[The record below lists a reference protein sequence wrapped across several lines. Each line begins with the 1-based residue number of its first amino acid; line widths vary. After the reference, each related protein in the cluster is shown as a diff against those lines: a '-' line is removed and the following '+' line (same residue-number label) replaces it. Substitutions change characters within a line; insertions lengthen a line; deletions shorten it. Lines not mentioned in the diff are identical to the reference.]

1 MGTVNMRELSR
12 NTKSVIEEVVRSGRP
27 AIVMINGRPQAAVT
41 PLIGAVEAAEEHLL
55 RNAPAHIQAA
65 IREGEADL
73 IGGRASLVD
82 DSAFENAEGEEQRS
96 SDEVIA
102 TLADRLD
109 TAQLADAIR
118 SASSHPDAIRE
129 VREALARGDVFAIGN
144 AAGNLSAPGRGAK
157 SDIVT
162 YADEEQEGVL
172 MPVFTRVDVMRS
184 ALLRNP
190 AWQSLDILLVNGE
203 ELVQNVDP
211 DVTIIIDPSSELEFR
226 VPPSGRRMV
235 VAEQPIVAAAEL
247 IGT

>member
-82 DSAFENAEGEEQRS
+82 DSAFENAEEEEQRS
-96 SDEVIA
+96 SHEVIA
-102 TLADRLD
+102 ALADRLD

-118 SASSHPDAIRE
+118 SASSDPDAVSE

-144 AAGNLSAPGRGAK
+144 AAGDLSAPGRGAK

-190 AWQSLDILLVNGE
+190 AWQSLDILLVSGE

-235 VAEQPIVAAAEL
+235 VAEQPVVAAAEL
-247 IGT
+247 IGA

>member
-55 RNAPAHIQAA
+55 RNAPVHIQAA

-82 DSAFENAEGEEQRS
+82 DSAFENAEEEEQQS

-109 TAQLADAIR
+109 TAQLVDAIR
-118 SASSHPDAIRE
+118 SASSDPDAVRE

-144 AAGNLSAPGRGAK
+144 AAGDLSAPGRGAE

-162 YADEEQEGVL
+162 YADGEKGDVL
-172 MPVFTRVDVMRS
+172 MPVFTKVDVMRS

-190 AWQSLDILLVNGE
+190 AWQSLDVLLVNGK

-211 DVTIIIDPSSELEFR
+211 DVTIIIDPLSELEFR
-226 VPPSGRRMV
+226 VPPSDRRTV
-235 VAEQPIVAAAEL
+235 VAEQPIVAAAKL
-247 IGT
+247 VGA